1 MTISTLQGKTAV
13 LTGASRGIG
22 KAVADAL
29 YERGANV
36 VIGDLL
42 DKEGQAL
49 VDDYNNRDDKKRAAY
64 IHSDATKYSDIT
76 ALFQLAEKE
85 FGGVDIA
92 ILNAGIISH
101 TNNLFTP
108 FDDASDEKM
117 MDVNATSV
125 IKGTK
130 VAVLHMARR
139 GGGVIV
145 STASMAGLY
154 SSALELG
161 PYTASKHAV
170 VGYTRSFDLLP
181 AVCNVRLNCV
191 CPYWV
196 ETDLLTYLKE
206 GDTPNPFDTLVSQSP
221 RTKVQ
226 TVVDAF
232 ITLIEDDSRVGQTLL
247 ALPTGVKLHDRP
259 PRNEDIVMDG
269 AHIQDYIKTTV
280 AKMKEQLD
288 DALKRYNTH

>member
-1 MTISTLQGKTAV
+1 MTQLTLQGKTAV

-29 YERGANV
+29 VARGANV

-49 VDDYNNRDDKKRAAY
+49 VDGYNSTEKRAAY
-64 IHSDATKYSDIT
+64 IHSDATRYSDIV

-92 ILNAGIISH
+92 VLNAGIISH
-101 TNNLFTP
+101 SNNLFGP
-108 FDDASDEKM
+108 FDDVGDEKM
-117 MDVNATSV
+117 MQVNVNSV

-154 SSALELG
+154 SSALELA

-170 VGYTRSFDLLP
+170 VGHTRSFDLLP
-181 AVCNVRLNCV
+181 AVCNVRVNCV

-196 ETDLLTYLKE
+196 ETDLLTYLKDGE
-206 GDTPNPFDTLVSQSP
+206 TQNPFDTLVTHSP

-226 TVVDAF
+226 TVVEAF
-232 ITLIEDDSRVGQTLL
+232 ITLIEDDTRKGETLL
-247 ALPTGVKLHDRP
+247 ALPDGIKVHDRP
-259 PRNEDIVMDG
+259 TGYQSTAIDPPHVQEYV
-269 AHIQDYIKTTV
+269 KTNV
-280 AKMKEQLD
+280 AFMKAQLAE
-288 DALKRYNTH
+288 ALKRYDQA